1 MEAQK
6 KAKAYNDLKSL
17 FERRQKA
24 LETVNAQLEG
34 SLRDATDECEP
45 LQAQLT
51 QAKLLLKKAYAQQK
65 RDGKKEEEMQS
76 LHVALKNAK
85 ANAVVLSEDNS
96 KLASTVDRLEKDEL
110 DLRLMLKAAEERAK
124 IAEI

>member
-34 SLRDATDECEP
+34 SLRDATDECES
-45 LQAQLT
+45 LHAQLT
-51 QAKLLLKKAYAQQK
+51 QAKLLLKKSLCTADARWK
-65 RDGKKEEEMQS
+65 KGRRDAEPPCRVETCKGKHS
-76 LHVALKNAK
+76 G
-85 ANAVVLSEDNS
+85 SE
-96 KLASTVDRLEKDEL
+96 
-110 DLRLMLKAAEERAK
+110 
-124 IAEI
+124 